1 MHRKRLIARFRIK
14 HSSRYF
20 IRLDSVTL
28 INRFALIF
36 STNINSCASPV
47 YIEREIHE
55 SQHAALHC
63 ISCIC
68 IWGPNLVI
76 NILEDVRAA
85 TVAKSTADST
95 DYDVLH
101 CSRNLFLA
109 FDDIVCTTHTS
120 FDKADKIMLTLVP
133 LQVLMLEVPESPV
146 ACYLNMCW
154 LSSMRIILL
163 HLLRYYKR
171 VFCQCLAA
179 VIGHVM
185 FPGCPLL
192 VPSFV
197 LC

>member
-1 MHRKRLIARFRIK
+1 M
-14 HSSRYF
+14 
-20 IRLDSVTL
+20 
-28 INRFALIF
+28 
-36 STNINSCASPV
+36 PV
-47 YIEREIHE
+47 PHIYIEIHE

-68 IWGPNLVI
+68 ICICICIWGPNLVI
-76 NILEDVRAA
+76 SILEDVRAA
-85 TVAKSTADST
+85 TVATSTADST

-101 CSRNLFLA
+101 CSRNIFLA
-109 FDDIVCTTHTS
+109 FDDIVCTPHTS
-120 FDKADKIMLTLVP
+120 FDKADKMMLTLVP

-146 ACYLNMCW
+146 ACYLSMCW

-185 FPGCPLL
+185 FPGCPPVSSIICALL
-192 VPSFV
+192 ISIEHSHKKHVEWRSSKSINRED
-197 LC
+197 